1 MACCPLLLL
10 EKVAAGRA
18 PPAPLSLCSQTL
30 SERAGRF
37 VLADKEGPQR
47 ERRHESASARPGG
60 ALAGVV
66 LCTGG
71 VRLRVAG
78 GTVAFEGALS
88 AQGHLYC
95 FTHPMD
101 PT

>member
-1 MACCPLLLL
+1 M
-10 EKVAAGRA
+10 
-18 PPAPLSLCSQTL
+18 LCS
-30 SERAGRF
+30 SAPSAVAGRF

-78 GTVAFEGALS
+78 GTVACEGVLR
-88 AQGHLYC
+88 AQGRLYR

-101 PT
+101 PTEARGGIAVRLK